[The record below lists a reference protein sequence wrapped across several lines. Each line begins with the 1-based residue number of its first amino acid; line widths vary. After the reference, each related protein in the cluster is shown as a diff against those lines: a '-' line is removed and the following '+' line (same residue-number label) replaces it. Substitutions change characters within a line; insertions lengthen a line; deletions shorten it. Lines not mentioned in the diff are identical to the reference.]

1 MYHLSRDYGRKGSV
15 ISAISGI
22 DIAIWDILGKFYKE
36 PVYNLLGGAVR
47 KKINHMLQDFTENLT
62 P

>member
-1 MYHLSRDYGRKGSV
+1 MYHSSRDYGRKGSV

-36 PVYNLLGGAVR
+36 PVYNLLGGAVER
-47 KKINHMLQDFTENLT
+47 K
-62 P
+62 